1 MLKVIDVFRA
11 IIISGGP
18 NSVYAENAPRYDPEI
33 FTCGLPVLGIC
44 YGLQVWYI
52 CMKFFY
58 LSKYYKTIDFMGFF
72 NNYLNNLG
80 LKKKYKITFYKC
92 KVVFC

>member
-1 MLKVIDVFRA
+1 MYDKKSSTLLKVIDVFRA

-44 YGLQVWYI
+44 YGLQVWYMCI
-52 CMKFFY
+52 KISFTY
-58 LSKYYKTIDFMGFF
+58 QNIISKLYMHSVML
-72 NNYLNNLG
+72 LNVNDW
-80 LKKKYKITFYKC
+80 K
-92 KVVFC
+92 

>member
-1 MLKVIDVFRA
+1 MIPIKSGNLACMIKKNPILLLKDFDVFRA

-52 CMKFFY
+52 CIKFSY
-58 LSKYYKTIDFMGFF
+58 TYQSIIKP
-72 NNYLNNLG
+72 
-80 LKKKYKITFYKC
+80 
-92 KVVFC
+92 